1 MQAGTMYYT
10 KQIETM
16 IFGMLKDPW
25 TGVSIIGMCMLSITQ
40 FISTH
45 LNPIVAFIAGLLG
58 LVMLVLGII
67 EKVIII
73 RKQLNHKK

>member
-1 MQAGTMYYT
+1 
-10 KQIETM
+10 M